1 MLGAHYLTQV
11 SSQDMLNP
19 EFIRRQ
25 HNITEASNYVLNGVK
40 VDGRQAAIKNPA
52 MLARITMPP
61 DTVVASFIP
70 GVDKMRLSRE
80 QVN

>member
-19 EFIRRQ
+19 ELIRRQ
-25 HNITEASNYVLNGVK
+25 QNIADASDYVLDGVK
-40 VDGRQAAIKNPA
+40 VNGKQVAIKDPA
-52 MLARITMPP
+52 LLARMTMIP

-70 GVDKMRLSRE
+70 GVDKMRLSGE
-80 QVN
+80 QVD